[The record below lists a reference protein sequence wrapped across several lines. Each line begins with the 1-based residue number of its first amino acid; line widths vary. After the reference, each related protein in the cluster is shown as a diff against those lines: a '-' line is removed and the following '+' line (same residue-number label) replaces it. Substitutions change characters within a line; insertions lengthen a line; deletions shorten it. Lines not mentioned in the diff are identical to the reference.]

1 MGSERDG
8 GPWAEPR
15 SLGEVTISRRKDFFF
30 RLSTKK
36 AEWFSSR
43 GAQRL
48 QDPGWGRREERGSY
62 RGALELCIPD
72 PPLHSSHQI

>member
-1 MGSERDG
+1 M
-8 GPWAEPR
+8 
-15 SLGEVTISRRKDFFF
+15 TISRSKDFFL
-30 RLSTKK
+30 RSSTKK

-43 GAQRL
+43 GGTEAAGPRMGQE
-48 QDPGWGRREERGSY
+48 EERGSY